1 MEVLQ
6 EAGAA
11 GRMRSDR
18 GSPWNLY
25 FAARAKERGCYPI
38 SRVPL
43 GVISGMT
50 CGHWM
55 SSFMMGC
62 LIPGMQNEGSFF

>member
-1 MEVLQ
+1 MLLED
-6 EAGAA
+6 E
-11 GRMRSDR
+11 RSDR

-25 FAARAKERGCYPI
+25 FAARAESVAATRFRV
-38 SRVPL
+38 SRS

-55 SSFMMGC
+55 SSFMMG
-62 LIPGMQNEGSFF
+62 GASFRGVQNEESFL